1 MSTDYRYTISIWLK
15 TVCLSLALWIIG
27 CEATLA
33 KADSSEENLARTYKK
48 LQAHVFA
55 EEFEQA
61 LPFAKQ
67 VAAIAH
73 AANPFDPTNL
83 AVSLHNLAIVQL
95 KVGHY
100 LESAAS
106 LKENIRIIEENHGP
120 RSPILI
126 RQLRYL
132 ASLYYQTQDY
142 DYSLQA
148 LRRAQ
153 IITHQL
159 EGVYNLEQLP
169 MLNEITRVY
178 LKTDKIDEANR
189 EQKFHYSVNL
199 REYGEKDPRIVPAMA
214 RLGFW
219 YRQTGQYRDALVMYS
234 KVMRLIR
241 KHEAAEEQLVSYL
254 RAEASTLYLQGSRRA
269 VIPLNHALN
278 IVMNSKTADMED
290 KLEALLLTADMNL
303 LKQQQETAAELYQEA
318 WSLITL
324 NELDDQDGWIAKHQF
339 DAPTRLGVNKKE
351 DVSDAL
357 PNSAGSYF
365 ASMTDRTRN
374 ISASQLDSLGTPVV
388 SIKPRKRK
396 ERLVGSP
403 LPLCSSHVLK
413 LTRSGSVEELKKFRL
428 QLDFS
433 VAEDGQVR
441 NVNIVESNA
450 PVRLN
455 VYVKNML
462 TSTRYRPRLENGSP
476 TVTKQIT
483 MHQTFTNEGLL
494 SDYED
499 SPLDASTTAIF
510 QGCLQM
516 AAMPD
521 G

>member
-1 MSTDYRYTISIWLK
+1 MSTEGRIISFWLK
-15 TVCLSLALWIIG
+15 TVCLGLALWIIG
-27 CEATLA
+27 CEVALA
-33 KADSSEENLARTYKK
+33 KTASSEENLSRTYEK
-48 LQAHVFA
+48 LQALVFA

-61 LPFAKQ
+61 LPYAEQ
-67 VAAIAH
+67 VAAIAR
-73 AANPFDPTNL
+73 AAIPFDPTNL

-95 KVGHY
+95 KLGQYVK
-100 LESAAS
+100 SAGS
-106 LKENIRIIEENHGP
+106 LKENIRVIEERHGP
-120 RSPILI
+120 QSPILL

-142 DYSLQA
+142 EDSMQA

-159 EGVYNLEQLP
+159 AGVYNLDQLP
-169 MLNEITRVY
+169 MINEITRVY

-189 EQKFHYSVNL
+189 EQEFHYTVNK

-269 VIPLNHALN
+269 VIPMNHALN
-278 IVMNSKTADMED
+278 IVMNSKTADTED

-303 LKQQQETAAELYQEA
+303 LKQQQETATELYQKA
-318 WSLITL
+318 WNLIAL
-324 NELDDQDGWIAKHQF
+324 NELDDQRDWIATDQF
-339 DAPTRLGVNKKE
+339 DTPTRLGVNKKE

-365 ASMTDRTRN
+365 AAMTDRTRS
-374 ISASQLDSLGTPVV
+374 ISASQLNGLGTPVV
-388 SIKPRKRK
+388 SIRPRKRK

-403 LPLCSSHVLK
+403 LPLCSSQVLK
-413 LTRSGSVEELKKFRL
+413 LTRSNSIEELRNFRL
-428 QLDFS
+428 QLEFS
-433 VAEDGQVR
+433 VAEDGRVR
-441 NVNIVESNA
+441 NVKIVESNA

-462 TSTRYRPRLENGSP
+462 TSTRYRPRLEHGSP
-476 TVTKQIT
+476 AVTKQIT
-483 MHQTFTNEGLL
+483 MHQTFTNQGLL
-494 SDYED
+494 SDYSD